1 MKERD
6 QRAGRRRFLKFLAAS
21 PVVTGLGDA
30 FAQGLPDLYA
40 PERIARAADAINVF
54 DFHEV
59 AKEILNPGHYTYM
72 AMGTDDGDTLR
83 ANRDGFRQ
91 FRLRVRRLV
100 DVSNV
105 DMSVGLFGRRY
116 PVPILIAPC
125 GTHKAFHPDGE
136 PAVARAAKSRDV
148 QMILSSVASTSIED
162 VNAVARPPAWFQL
175 YTSSSFDVN
184 LARAKRAEASG
195 SPVLVLTV
203 DLPDSNR
210 EAVARFRRD
219 DNPECQACH
228 APGTG
233 IIPPYPMIGSDGIR
247 VDHLDWDFV
256 DRLKRSV
263 SMKLVI
269 KGIVTRE
276 DAALAVEHGVDGI
289 IVSNHGGRSEDSGR
303 STIECLPEVVDAI
316 DSRIPVICDSGFR
329 RGTDIFKALAIG
341 ADAIA
346 IGRPYLWGL
355 SAFGQEGVETVIDIL
370 SRELEIVMRQAG
382 VTNIGQIGR
391 QYLV

>member
-1 MKERD
+1 MT
-6 QRAGRRRFLKFLAAS
+6 A
-21 PVVTGLGDA
+21 
-30 FAQGLPDLYA
+30 AQGLPDLYA
-40 PERIARAADAINVF
+40 PERVTSAGDAINVF

-59 AKEILNPGHYTYM
+59 AKQVLSPAHYTYM
-72 AMGTDDGDTLR
+72 AMGTDDGATLL
-83 ANRDGFRQ
+83 ANREGFRQ
-91 FRLRVRRLV
+91 YRLKVRRLI
-100 DVSNV
+100 DVSRI
-105 DMSVGLFGRRY
+105 DTSAELYGRRY
-116 PVPILIAPC
+116 PVPILLAPC

-148 QMILSSVASTSIED
+148 QMILSSVSSTSVED
-162 VNAVARPPAWFQL
+162 VNAIANPPAWFQL
-175 YTSSSFDVN
+175 YTSSAFDLN
-184 LARAKRAEASG
+184 LERAKRAEAAG

-219 DNPECQACH
+219 DNPDCQACH
-228 APGTG
+228 AAGTG
-233 IIPPYPMIGSDGIR
+233 IIPPYPMFGDADISLN
-247 VDHLDWDFV
+247 HLDWDFV
-256 DRLKRSV
+256 DRLKRSI

-269 KGIVTRE
+269 KGIVSSE
-276 DAALAVEHGVDGI
+276 DAALAVEHGADGI

-316 DSRIPVICDSGFR
+316 DGRIPVICDSGFR

-355 SAFGQEGVETVIDIL
+355 SAFGQAGVETVIDIL
-370 SRELEIVMRQAG
+370 TRELEIVMRQAG
-382 VTNIGQIGR
+382 TTSIDQIGR
-391 QYLV
+391 QHLA